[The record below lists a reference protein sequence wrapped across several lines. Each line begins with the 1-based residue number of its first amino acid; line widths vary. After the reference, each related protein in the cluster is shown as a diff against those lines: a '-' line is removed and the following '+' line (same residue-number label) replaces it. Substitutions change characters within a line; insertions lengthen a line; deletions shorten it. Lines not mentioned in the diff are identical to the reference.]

1 MDRYNEEISPLY
13 GGYSDFY
20 GGNWPL
26 AVLILCAKASG
37 RIPSVLLQPYG
48 QSSSWTLPADAAAR
62 VDLSRQ
68 RLLRALPMS
77 VDGFRRE

>member
-1 MDRYNEEISPLY
+1 MKCSREGKEFEVDRYNEEIPPLY

-48 QSSSWTLPADAAAR
+48 QSSSWPLPADASAR
-62 VDLSRQ
+62 VAGW
-68 RLLRALPMS
+68 RLCS
-77 VDGFRRE
+77 I